1 MKKLLVWA
9 DWLLRRAAIRIA
21 VTAAVVTVVC
31 LVLPKII
38 LAVARTEAKKAGY
51 GLWADK
57 AELRPW
63 EVRLHD
69 VKVSG
74 ERVDMT
80 AEIVSVKF
88 DGLLR
93 AGDVTVDGADVTM
106 KEAKRGPGEGGH
118 RKITLSNATVRMDR
132 PGLHATAVVRKVT
145 LDRDGR
151 VWADVDVIARAGRL
165 TVDARGLRTDGMR
178 PRESL
183 DFRAKSVDVK
193 VGGAEGTP
201 REGKAEAS
209 VPMSLYADRLTVQ
222 DDEVSA
228 EAHGVQASASVI
240 DGHKEYLAKAESVAV
255 GDSSAEWATVTVRRN
270 ADSPEETEVELS
282 AESVETENRKLSKG
296 EFSVRKLGVK
306 AVVVSSEGMLSIA
319 DARVRVGEAKM
330 TLSGSVNAQEFRLR
344 AEMPEVGCQNL
355 LESLPQELVPRL
367 MPPDGGRTRMGG
379 TLSWHAEMTVDLPAR
394 KKPDVSIWLKNKC
407 MIDSV
412 PDELDVQR
420 LRKPFRHD
428 EYSADG
434 RKITETVGPGT
445 ADWTPL
451 GSISPFMP
459 VSVMAM
465 EDPSFM
471 SHRGILI
478 QAIENSMEQNISA
491 GKFVR
496 GGSTIS
502 MQLAKNLWLAREKT
516 VSRKIQEAILTTY
529 LEQKMTKTQII
540 ELYLNIVEFGPNLY
554 GVGPAA
560 RHYFAKDP
568 GSLSLSQSL
577 FLASLLPN
585 PKSAGF
591 EEGKKVSQGR
601 LDLLRKVM
609 KMMLDRGTIGPAQ
622 YEQGLRETPVFG
634 EPSSSGE
641 TEMVRSPGGID
652 PSEWK

>member
-9 DWLLRRAAIRIA
+9 EWLLRRAAIRMA
-21 VTAAVVTVVC
+21 VTVAVVAIGYII
-31 LVLPKII
+31 LPKIV

-63 EVRLHD
+63 EVRLHG

-80 AEIVSVKF
+80 AKTMSVKF

-118 RKITLSNATVRMDR
+118 RKITLSNSTVRMDK
-132 PGLHATAVVRKVT
+132 PGLHVTAAVRKAI

-151 VWADVDVIARAGRL
+151 VWADVDVIARTGRL
-165 TVDARGLRTDGMR
+165 TVDARGLRTDGMK
-178 PRESL
+178 PGESL

-193 VGGAEGTP
+193 VGSTEGIP
-201 REGKAEAS
+201 KEGKAETS
-209 VPMSLYADRLTVQ
+209 VPVTLHADRLTVQ
-222 DDEVSA
+222 ADGISA
-228 EAHGVQASASVI
+228 EAHGVQANVSVI
-240 DGHKEYLAKAESVAV
+240 DGYKEYLAEAESVAV
-255 GDSSAEWATVTVRRN
+255 GDSSAEWATVRVRRN
-270 ADSPEETEVELS
+270 AGSPEETEVELS
-282 AESVETENRKLSKG
+282 AESVETENHKLSKG
-296 EFSVRKLGVK
+296 EFSIRKLGAK
-306 AVVVSSEGMLSIA
+306 AVVVSSEGTLSIA
-319 DARVRVGEAKM
+319 DARVRVGDAKM
-330 TLSGSVNAQEFRLR
+330 TLSGSVNTQGFSLR

-355 LESLPQELVPRL
+355 LESLPQGLVPRL
-367 MPPDGGRTRMGG
+367 MPPDGGRTRMSG
-379 TLSWHAEMTVDLPAR
+379 TMSWHAEMTVDLPAR
-394 KKPDVSIWLKNKC
+394 KKPDVSIWLRNKC
-407 MIDSV
+407 VVDAV

-434 RKITETVGPGT
+434 EKITETVGPGT
-445 ADWTPL
+445 ANWTPL
-451 GSISPFMP
+451 GSISPLMP

-471 SHRGILI
+471 SHRGVLI
-478 QAIENSMEQNISA
+478 QAIENSMKQNISA

-516 VSRKIQEAILTTY
+516 ISRKIQEAVLTTY

-540 ELYLNIVEFGPNLY
+540 ELYLNIVEFGPDLY

-585 PKSAGF
+585 PKSTGF

-609 KMMLDRGTIGPAQ
+609 KMMLDRGTIGPTQ

-641 TEMVRSPGGID
+641 TETVRSPGGID
-652 PSEWK
+652 PSEWR